1 MRILLFHVKGPRSFK
16 SLRTVDNTVHD
27 TFKDACKA
35 LHLLSDNKYIEDT
48 LNEAIETDTSN
59 NLISLF
65 AMLIVYCNPNSIN
78 ELWEKFYDDL
88 IEAIIYKFNLKDV
101 SDNKL
106 LENLCLSE
114 IQNEINLMDG
124 KTVL

>member
-1 MRILLFHVKGPRSFK
+1 
-16 SLRTVDNTVHD
+16 
-27 TFKDACKA
+27 
-35 LHLLSDNKYIEDT
+35 
-48 LNEAIETDTSN
+48 
-59 NLISLF
+59 
-65 AMLIVYCNPNSIN
+65 MLIVYCIPNSIN
-78 ELWEKFYDDL
+78 ELWEKFYDEL